1 MQHCHITHFAQWI
14 NEYFVCI
21 DFQTALGFAIIQFN
35 KTCVSLFISLQCCY
49 HNDIATVATFSFLRA
64 GRNDGSWDWFSET
77 SIGRI
82 HGRLELVFMPASA
95 RGFALFTQQNIGQF
109 RKGLELYYK
118 WYSSVTKTRWKQELV
133 RFSYDE
139 KSANVVMCEDKER
152 KYICSAWNKQ
162 QQGACH
168 SSLAKCQPKRINRV
182 RCGNRSFFF

>member
-1 MQHCHITHFAQWI
+1 
-14 NEYFVCI
+14 
-21 DFQTALGFAIIQFN
+21 
-35 KTCVSLFISLQCCY
+35 
-49 HNDIATVATFSFLRA
+49 
-64 GRNDGSWDWFSET
+64 
-77 SIGRI
+77 
-82 HGRLELVFMPASA
+82 MPASA

-139 KSANVVMCEDKER
+139 KSANVVTWEDKER

-182 RCGNRSFFF
+182 RCGNRSLFLAEFIGYLPLIWLVVCVSKSRLRSRYGAWGQWLWRVKSPRWQRSKRVHFGHTATYFGK